1 MFDVIAFD
9 ADDTLWHTERLYA
22 EAQQKLDQLLSPYI
36 HNESAEKQLYAMEM
50 NNLETY
56 GYGIKS
62 FTLSMIE
69 TAINVTDGQ
78 IAGKEIQQIIEIA
91 REMLTAEV
99 QLLDEVEETIQELAK
114 TYRLIIITK
123 GDLLDQESKLVR
135 SGIDQ
140 YFEALEVVS
149 NKTPEVYRSLL
160 QRYKIDPAKF
170 LMVGNSVKSDVLPVL
185 EIGGQAVYIPYL
197 ITWAHEN
204 VDDQPMDEDG
214 YYELERIGQL
224 PQLLAS
230 IETK

>member
-22 EAQQKLDQLLSPYI
+22 EAQVKLDQLLSPYI
-36 HNESAEKQLYAMEM
+36 HDQTVEKQLYAMEM

-69 TAINVTDGQ
+69 TSIKVTDGQ

-91 REMLTAEV
+91 REMLNAEV

-114 TYRLIIITK
+114 SYKLMIITK
-123 GDLLDQESKLVR
+123 GDLLDQESKLLR
-135 SGIDQ
+135 SGINQ

-149 NKTPEVYRSLL
+149 KKTADVYRSLL
-160 QRYKIDPAKF
+160 QKHKIETGCF

-185 EIGGQAVYIPYL
+185 EIGGQAVYIPYH

-204 VDDQPMDEDG
+204 VDDQPLDEDG
-214 YYELERIGQL
+214 YYQLERIGQL

>member
-22 EAQQKLDQLLSPYI
+22 EAQKKLDSLLSPYI
-36 HNESAEKQLYAMEM
+36 HDESVEKQLYAMEM

-69 TAINVTDGQ
+69 TSIQVTHGQ

-91 REMLTAEV
+91 REMLNAEV
-99 QLLDEVEETIQELAK
+99 QLLDEVEETIQKLAES
-114 TYRLIIITK
+114 YRMIIITK

-149 NKTPEVYRSLL
+149 AKTADVYRNLL

-185 EIGGQAVYIPYL
+185 EIGGQAVYIPYM

-204 VDDQPMDEDG
+204 VDDQPMVEDG

-230 IETK
+230 LETK